1 MACVFFYTVFFR
13 FMMHPSSSNK
23 SKRVLGL
30 GAILMVIFEFVEL
43 LFHFRRG
50 RVTKG
55 KKRQAMFL

>member
-1 MACVFFYTVFFR
+1 
-13 FMMHPSSSNK
+13 MMHPSSSNK